1 MKIDELKDG
10 IVLDHIKAG
19 LGMEIYNV
27 LNLSEFDG
35 QVALIQ
41 NAKSKLMGKKD
52 VLKIEGGFDNIDLNK
67 IAYIDANLT
76 VNIIKNGELAK
87 KTKISL
93 PKTLKGVIHCENP
106 NCITNHENVES
117 TFVLT
122 DESTGIYR
130 CLYCETTA

>member
-10 IVLDHIKAG
+10 IVLDHIQAG

-52 VLKIEGGFDNIDLNK
+52 VLKIEGNSDDIDLNK
-67 IAYIDANLT
+67 IAYIDSNLT
-76 VNIIKNGELAK
+76 VNIIKNGELAEK
-87 KTKISL
+87 KKISL
-93 PKTLKGVIHCENP
+93 PKTLKGVIHCKNP
-106 NCITNHENVES
+106 NCSTNHENVES

-122 DESTGIYR
+122 DESTGTYR

>member
-10 IVLDHIKAG
+10 IVLDHIQAG

-52 VLKIEGGFDNIDLNK
+52 VPKIEGNSDDIDLNK
-67 IAYIDANLT
+67 IAYIDSNLT
-76 VNIIKNGELAK
+76 VNIIKNGELAEK
-87 KTKISL
+87 KKISL
-93 PKTLKGVIHCENP
+93 PKTLKGVIHCKNP

-122 DESTGIYR
+122 DESTGTYR

>member
-1 MKIDELKDG
+1 MKIDELKGG

-52 VLKIEGGFDNIDLNK
+52 VLKIEGGSDNIDLNK

-122 DESTGIYR
+122 DESTGTYR

>member
-10 IVLDHIKAG
+10 IVLDHIQAG

-41 NAKSKLMGKKD
+41 NAKSKLMEKKD
-52 VLKIEGGFDNIDLNK
+52 VLKIEGNSDDIDLNK
-67 IAYIDANLT
+67 IAYIDSNLT
-76 VNIIKNGELAK
+76 VNIIKNGELAEK
-87 KTKISL
+87 KKISL
-93 PKTLKGVIHCENP
+93 PKTLKGVIHCKNP
-106 NCITNHENVES
+106 NCTTNHENVES

-122 DESTGIYR
+122 DESTGTYR

>member
-35 QVALIQ
+35 QVVLIQ

-93 PKTLKGVIHCENP
+93 PKNLKGVIHCENP

-122 DESTGIYR
+122 DESTGTYR